1 MKFFTTILCFC
12 LSVGASWSQ
21 LNGEL
26 DLTFGDGGIVIYPV
40 STLESFQ
47 DVVMQDDQKIIALGM
62 SFNGSF
68 VSTAHVMRFNPDGS
82 LDETFGNA
90 GIFTYNLNFEANL
103 YTCVIDG
110 DGKIIVAGSTTDY
123 NDYRIL
129 IMRLNTDG
137 TLDSSF
143 GDAGVVVE
151 NVSPAVGY
159 FENFAYGLALDA
171 NDNILVSG
179 SSYNENYI
187 LRPVVL
193 RFTETGDLDTTFGEN
208 GVASGPAG
216 EGASSFQ
223 AVLVQPDGKI
233 IAAGYYG
240 YTVFWTVLMVARFNE
255 DGTPDTTF
263 SEDGNIQDSYGGV
276 DDKAFSAALTND
288 GAILIAGMSISN
300 TTDYSGLV
308 MKITSDGELDTT
320 FGDNGA
326 ALADIGA
333 FDFADDLSVLN
344 DGSIVVAGSGGSSDN
359 FDMTIWKFL
368 PNGTPDISFDGD
380 GVVQQELE
388 NQNAFSYGVAI
399 QADGKVVI
407 AGQAKAPN
415 NINHF
420 LLARLEHE
428 AIINVNEMV
437 ANDFNMYPNPVA
449 PGQSIRLDLN
459 TTAGTT
465 VELYSSTGALV
476 YSTAIG
482 FSTSSATFQ
491 LPSNM
496 AEGIYSAVMKDQ
508 GIVTYSKKLV
518 VMR

>member
-12 LSVGASWSQ
+12 LSLGTSWSQ

-26 DLTFGDGGIVIYPV
+26 DLTFGDGGTVIYPV
-40 STLESFQ
+40 NSLESFQ

-68 VSTAHVMRFNPDGS
+68 VSTAHVMRFNPDGA

-103 YTCVIDG
+103 YTSVIDG
-110 DGKIIVAGSTTDY
+110 EGKIIVAGSTTDY

-159 FENFAYGLALDA
+159 FENFAADMALDA
-171 NDNILVSG
+171 NGNILVSG

-193 RFTETGDLDTTFGEN
+193 RFTPNGELDSTFGVG
-208 GVASGPAG
+208 GVASGPSG

-233 IAAGYYG
+233 VAAGFFG

-255 DGTPDTTF
+255 DGTLDTTF
-263 SEDGNIQDSYGGV
+263 SEDGYMQHSYSGSEDRG
-276 DDKAFSAALTND
+276 FSAEFTPDGKIVVAGFTITNTT
-288 GAILIAGMSISN
+288 GYSAILMQVTN
-300 TTDYSGLV
+300 T
-308 MKITSDGELDTT
+308 GEIDTN
-320 FGDNGA
+320 FGDSGIVEGN
-326 ALADIGA
+326 IGD
-333 FDFADDLSVLN
+333 FDFADDLAILN
-344 DGSIVVAGSGGSSDN
+344 DGTILVVGSGGSQSD
-359 FDMTIWKFL
+359 FDLAIWKYL
-368 PNGTPDISFDGD
+368 PDGTPDTSFDTD
-380 GVVQQELE
+380 GLIQHQLE

-399 QADGKVVI
+399 QDDGKVVI

-428 AIINVNEMV
+428 ATISVNEMEV
-437 ANDFNMYPNPVA
+437 NTFNMYPNPAA

-459 TTAGTT
+459 TTSGTKA
-465 VELYSSTGALV
+465 ELYSSTGALI
-476 YSTAIG
+476 YSAAIG
-482 FSTSSATFQ
+482 FNTSSAAFQ
-491 LPSNM
+491 LPSNI
-496 AEGIYSAVMKDQ
+496 AEGIYLVVVKDQ
-508 GIVTYSKKLV
+508 GGKTYSKQV
-518 VMR
+518 VVTR